1 MTPLASAIGTAT
13 EQVQA
18 LQAALCLA
26 AKSAP
31 ERRFYSLYDKV
42 YRDDVL
48 LVAWE
53 KVRQNRGAAGMDG
66 QTIGGIEAAGVEG
79 FLRAIQ
85 QELREH
91 RYWVPPVRRVFIP
104 KADGKQR
111 PLGIPTVRDRVVQQ
125 AVRLVLE
132 PIFEAG
138 FSDCSYGYRP
148 NRSARDATL
157 AIRKWLNFGLERVLD
172 ADIASFFDSIPHEP
186 LMRRVERRI
195 ADGRILHLLRR
206 WLRAGVLQQGQVRP
220 TEEGTP
226 QGGVISPLL
235 ANIYLDQLDKAFVGW
250 GTTEYGPQAAVLV
263 RYADDFVLLSR
274 APVWGLRRKVHRQL
288 QEMGLELKLEKT
300 RVVKAEEGFD
310 FLGFRFVKVPAKQ
323 RRKGRVILFFP
334 TPRSVQRARE
344 KVRERLGRPQLSEPV
359 EEVVRGVNR
368 FLRGWSAYFRH
379 SNASRAFKSVQ
390 WHVNERLRRFLQRR
404 RQKRGQGF
412 HRWTDAYLYGVLKLE
427 NIATGRTVRVW
438 R

>member
-1 MTPLASAIGTAT
+1 MTPLSSSTGTAA

-18 LQAALCLA
+18 LQATLCQA

-53 KVRQNRGAAGMDG
+53 QVRENRGAAGVDG
-66 QTIGGIEAAGVEG
+66 QTIGEIEAAGVEG
-79 FLRAIQ
+79 FLREIQ

-91 RYWVPPVRRVFIP
+91 RYRVPPVRRVFIP
-104 KADGKQR
+104 KPDGRQR

-138 FSDCSYGYRP
+138 FSDRSYGYRP
-148 NRSARDATL
+148 SRSARDATL
-157 AIRKWLNFGLERVLD
+157 AISKWLNFGLEHVLD
-172 ADIASFFDSIPHEP
+172 ADIASFFDSIPHDP
-186 LMRRVERRI
+186 LMKRVERRI
-195 ADGRILHLLRR
+195 ADGSILSLLRR
-206 WLRAGVLQQGQVRP
+206 WLRAGVLQEGEVHP
-220 TEEGTP
+220 TAQGTP

-235 ANIYLDQLDKAFVGW
+235 ANIYLDQLDKAFEGW
-250 GTTEYGPQAAVLV
+250 GVTERGPREAALV
-263 RYADDFVLLSR
+263 RYADDFVILSQ

-310 FLGFRFVKVPAKQ
+310 FLGFRFVKVPVKKH
-323 RRKGRVILFFP
+323 RRGRVILFSP
-334 TPRSVQRARE
+334 TSKSVQRAKE
-344 KVRERLGRPQLSEPV
+344 EVRERLGRGQMSEPV
-359 EEVVRGVNR
+359 EEVVRRVNW
-368 FLRGWSAYFRH
+368 FLRGWSNYFRH
-379 SNASRAFKSVQ
+379 SNASRAFKLVQ
-390 WHVNERLRRFLQRR
+390 EYVNEKLRRFLQRR

-412 HRWTDAYLYGVLKLE
+412 HRWTEAYLYAVLKLE
-427 NIATGRTVRVW
+427 NIAIGRTVRTW
-438 R
+438 T